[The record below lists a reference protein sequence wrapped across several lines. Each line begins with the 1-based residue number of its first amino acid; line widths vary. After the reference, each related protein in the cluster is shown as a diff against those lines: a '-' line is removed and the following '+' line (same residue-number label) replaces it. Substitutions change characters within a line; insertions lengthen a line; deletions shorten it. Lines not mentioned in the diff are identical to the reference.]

1 MASITNPSPHIDE
14 TKFSLAGSSFAFD
27 SKDDRWTA
35 VVDRDANA
43 NGVFFYSVATT
54 GVYCRPSCAARLA
67 RRENVGFH
75 DTCADAEFAGFRPC
89 KRCRPNEAAQ
99 AEIHVDDA
107 KSTIRFAVSKCS
119 LGAILVAATD
129 KGVCAILLDDT
140 ANTLVRD
147 LQDQFPDAQLT
158 GGDSDFEQLVAKVV
172 SFEESDARD
181 LQDQFPDAQLT
192 GGDSDFE
199 QLVAKVVSFIE
210 APSLGLDLPLDV
222 QGTAFQQRVWR
233 VLREIPAGETAS
245 YSAIAKRIGSP
256 QSVRAVAGACAAN
269 AIAVAIPCHRVV
281 RQNGG
286 LSGYRWGVE
295 RKQTLLDREAVS

>member
-1 MASITNPSPHIDE
+1 MASMTNPSPHIDE
-14 TKFSLAGSSFAFD
+14 TKLSLAGSSFAFD

-35 VVDRDANA
+35 VVERDANA

-75 DTCADAEFAGFRPC
+75 DTCADAELAGFRPC

-99 AEIHVDDA
+99 AEIHVDDT
-107 KSTIRFAVSKCS
+107 KPTIRFAVGKCS

-129 KGVCAILLDDT
+129 KGVCAILPDDS
-140 ANTLVRD
+140 ANTLVHD
-147 LQDQFPDAQLT
+147 LQDRFPN
-158 GGDSDFEQLVAKVV
+158 
-172 SFEESDARD
+172 
-181 LQDQFPDAQLT
+181 AQLT

-245 YSAIAKRIGSP
+245 YSAVAKRIGSP
-256 QSVRAVAGACAAN
+256 KSVRAVAGACAAN